1 MCGGRG
7 NKRKKR
13 PLIFH
18 HLTRVDKIST
28 VVYIAL
34 GSNKGNREDNLRKA
48 AAELNTVPDCRITA
62 KSSVYEA
69 KPYGSVK
76 QDNFLNAVI
85 SVETGLWLKKLFF
98 FLKEIEKK
106 LGRTVTKKW
115 GPREIDLDLLFFDK
129 TIYSDFELN
138 VPHPG
143 IMERDFVIVP
153 FSEIAPDFI
162 YPGQEIRISDVDLN
176 TIEKNIITKTDY
188 KL

>member
-1 MCGGRG
+1 M
-7 NKRKKR
+7 
-13 PLIFH
+13 
-18 HLTRVDKIST
+18 
-28 VVYIAL
+28 
-34 GSNKGNREDNLRKA
+34 
-48 AAELNTVPDCRITA
+48 
-62 KSSVYEA
+62 
-69 KPYGSVK
+69 
-76 QDNFLNAVI
+76 NAVVSI
-85 SVETGLWLKKLFF
+85 ETSLWLKELFH

-106 LGRTVTKKW
+106 LGRTVSEKW

-129 TIYSDFELN
+129 LIYSDFELN

-162 YPGQEIRISDVDLN
+162 FPGREIKISDVDLK